1 MSDFFQDDSAV
12 GLENHHL
19 YVLDDHP
26 IGRVGDSTDE
36 DSLLPNKGSLNVQ
49 AVVDIEAGKHS
60 CFEGGV
66 DDASDVA
73 LNFLGEESLG
83 KDYSDRCALRI
94 ALTDG
99 ECEEPGGSLFDQ
111 SVFIVIHF

>member
-1 MSDFFQDDSAV
+1 MSDLFQDDSAV

-49 AVVDIEAGKHS
+49 AVVDIEAGEHS

-73 LNFLGEESLG
+73 LNFLGEESPG
-83 KDYSDRCALRI
+83 KDYSDRCTLGI